1 MLRVH
6 GICRIVVSV
15 RLCKGFRFCSLTGSL
30 MNMKSVKRISV
41 RQIADIGCHDR
52 SIVNSEKYTIPR
64 IFGNSGLPLIS
75 AAASGMVCISEN
87 ILPPPGLPYAVFEK
101 IVIPDALSMLLSES
115 LDLQEDQAPLSPYI
129 LPHTAFPSARCSF
142 RTVRLHS
149 SDAAVYPYTS

>member
-52 SIVNSEKYTIPR
+52 SIVNSEKIYHSPDFWKFRASFDLTTSRITICS
-64 IFGNSGLPLIS
+64 FS
-75 AAASGMVCISEN
+75 
-87 ILPPPGLPYAVFEK
+87 K

-115 LDLQEDQAPLSPYI
+115 LDLQKDQAPLSPYI